1 MNFRTISLV
10 LLIAALSHNP
20 PAFSAQF
27 NFTPRSSVEVAYTDN
42 VFLTKNNTKD
52 DFITTLSAGFT
63 AQLLGKTSGLDL
75 SFDPGY
81 VFYQDFTENNGWRLP
96 ANLRAWTDLTK
107 ATRLE
112 FNDYFIRTED
122 PVAQERITAEG
133 GRVEETG
140 DTTVRRGR
148 EPYYRNNARV
158 NISHQFGREDRVY
171 AGFLYGLLRND
182 DNQVEDNDEYRPSV
196 GLDYWFTQKFGSEFF
211 GEFTRGE
218 FSRQSNF
225 DGEPSS
231 DFDNWLGTLRFL
243 GRMTRHFSLFFQY
256 SQVYRDNDSNAES
269 DYIVYAPSAG
279 FTYSTTEDMYLRL
292 GLGYYWRDFKDD
304 KNQEDPFLN
313 GEISK
318 TWNFQR
324 GSINITGLSGLTQND
339 FGAQN
344 VGFQQFAS
352 IQSTVNYDFTRQI
365 VGDMGAYYR
374 YAHTPSQE
382 RGGENVDKLD
392 TNDYQFTAGIGYR
405 PTLWMTIRL
414 GYEFN
419 KYNSS
424 GGDSGGGDSN
434 DYTENRGLLT
444 ITLAPDQPWRF

>member
-1 MNFRTISLV
+1 M
-10 LLIAALSHNP
+10 
-20 PAFSAQF
+20 
-27 NFTPRSSVEVAYTDN
+27 
-42 VFLTKNNTKD
+42 
-52 DFITTLSAGFT
+52 
-63 AQLLGKTSGLDL
+63 
-75 SFDPGY
+75 
-81 VFYQDFTENNGWRLP
+81 
-96 ANLRAWTDLTK
+96 
-107 ATRLE
+107 
-112 FNDYFIRTED
+112 
-122 PVAQERITAEG
+122 PV
-133 GRVEETG
+133 
-140 DTTVRRGR
+140 
-148 EPYYRNNARV
+148 
-158 NISHQFGREDRVY
+158 
-171 AGFLYGLLRND
+171 FLYGLLRND

-225 DGEPSS
+225 DGEPTS

-256 SQVYRDNDSNAES
+256 NQVYRDFDSNAES

-324 GSINITGLSGLTQND
+324 GSINLTGLSGLTQND

-352 IQSTVNYDFTRQI
+352 IQGTANYDFTRQI
-365 VGDMGAYYR
+365 VGDIGAYYR

-382 RGGENVDKLD
+382 RGGENVDELD
-392 TNDYQFTAGIGYR
+392 TNDYQFTAGIGYE
-405 PTLWMTIRL
+405 PTLLDDHQI
-414 GYEFN
+414 GV
-419 KYNSS
+419 
-424 GGDSGGGDSN
+424 
-434 DYTENRGLLT
+434 
-444 ITLAPDQPWRF
+444 